1 MTTQPAPARARSA
14 PILEAGYAPLDAG
27 AGARLVAAWGDLRRA
42 ISRYPNARYLAVE
55 TMKNQ
60 YRRTVLG
67 PWWVTLQSAMFVVGI
82 AVLFSQLQNEPLRA
96 FLPFVSFGYMFFLL
110 LSNLIQG
117 AAGTFTGASSVITS
131 SRQPLLGL
139 ALRDVTLQFLIF
151 GHNAFILVALFAF
164 GLVTPSVTLLLLIP
178 LLAVVAL
185 NGVALACWL
194 GPLVARYR
202 DVGPAVSSVLA
213 VLIFFTPVFYKSR
226 GLTGAALIVVQA
238 NPLAYVMNALRDAA
252 LGQVPAAN
260 DLIVIGGLTAANV
273 ALAVLVFSTV
283 RSRIPYW
290 VS

>member
-1 MTTQPAPARARSA
+1 MA
-14 PILEAGYAPLDAG
+14 
-27 AGARLVAAWGDLRRA
+27 
-42 ISRYPNARYLAVE
+42 RYPNARYLAVE

-67 PWWVTLQSAMFVVGI
+67 PWWVTLQSTMYVVGI
-82 AVLFSQLQNEPLRA
+82 AVLFSQLQHEPLRA

-110 LSNLIQG
+110 LSSLIDG
-117 AAGTFTGASSVITS
+117 AARVFTGASSTITS

-139 ALRDVTLQFLIF
+139 VLRDVTFTFLVF
-151 GHNAFILVALFAF
+151 GHNALVLVALYAF
-164 GLVTPSVTLLLLIP
+164 GLVTPSVNLLLVIP

-194 GPLVARYR
+194 GPLVARFR
-202 DVGPAVSSVLA
+202 DVGPAVSSVLT

-226 GLTGAALIVVQA
+226 GLTGVAAVVVQA
-238 NPLAYVMNALRDAA
+238 NPLAYFINALRDAA
-252 LGQVPAAN
+252 LGQVPVIK
-260 DLIVIGGLTAANV
+260 DLIVIGGFTAANV
-273 ALAVLVFSTV
+273 VLAMVIFSTV